1 MKYFIFTDSKLKKG
15 FFFQNSKRTIIRLDQ
30 IDEDKPICFIIPNE
44 ILKHTYHKSLIKN
57 KQNLH
62 AAIKNLENKNS
73 LNHSFDEEVLETNVN
88 GHFYLIKTSALN
100 DLKAKLSHIND
111 SAIISSDACFYANN
125 LKEAVEIDDF
135 VYLKEDEKCIK
146 LNLKAADLANINYK
160 KIDLKKFNISNL
172 FPSVEMN
179 LLTINQLF
187 NLKKIKNYALAL
199 ITFILI
205 MNIFGVAN
213 LVNNNL
219 KIMNIN
225 DNKKE
230 LFLSFFP
237 DKDPTNIELEI
248 NNKLIEV
255 SSKNS
260 NFSQLLNLVFINIGD
275 INSINFIE
283 YSFDN
288 SQLKINCTFSDD
300 IEQSVF
306 IRNMKIN
313 GVELE
318 TLNRIRNDNT
328 INTEF
333 KYDI

>member
-1 MKYFIFTDSKLKKG
+1 M
-15 FFFQNSKRTIIRLDQ
+15 RA
-30 IDEDKPICFIIPNE
+30 E
-44 ILKHTYHKSLIKN
+44 I
-57 KQNLH
+57 
-62 AAIKNLENKNS
+62 E
-73 LNHSFDEEVLETNVN
+73 
-88 GHFYLIKTSALN
+88 
-100 DLKAKLSHIND
+100 
-111 SAIISSDACFYANN
+111 
-125 LKEAVEIDDF
+125 DF
-135 VYLKEDEKCIK
+135 VYLKEDGKCIK

-225 DNKKE
+225 NNKKE

-255 SSKNS
+255 NSKNS
-260 NFSQLLNLVFINIGD
+260 NFSRLLNLVFINIGD

-318 TLNRIRNDNT
+318 TLNQIRNDNT

>member
-1 MKYFIFTDSKLKKG
+1 
-15 FFFQNSKRTIIRLDQ
+15 
-30 IDEDKPICFIIPNE
+30 
-44 ILKHTYHKSLIKN
+44 
-57 KQNLH
+57 
-62 AAIKNLENKNS
+62 
-73 LNHSFDEEVLETNVN
+73 
-88 GHFYLIKTSALN
+88 
-100 DLKAKLSHIND
+100 
-111 SAIISSDACFYANN
+111 
-125 LKEAVEIDDF
+125 
-135 VYLKEDEKCIK
+135 
-146 LNLKAADLANINYK
+146 
-160 KIDLKKFNISNL
+160 
-172 FPSVEMN
+172 
-179 LLTINQLF
+179 
-187 NLKKIKNYALAL
+187 
-199 ITFILI
+199 

-255 SSKNS
+255 NSKNS

-318 TLNRIRNDNT
+318 TLNQIRNVNT

>member
-1 MKYFIFTDSKLKKG
+1 MKK
-15 FFFQNSKRTIIRLDQ
+15 
-30 IDEDKPICFIIPNE
+30 
-44 ILKHTYHKSLIKN
+44 
-57 KQNLH
+57 
-62 AAIKNLENKNS
+62 
-73 LNHSFDEEVLETNVN
+73 
-88 GHFYLIKTSALN
+88 
-100 DLKAKLSHIND
+100 
-111 SAIISSDACFYANN
+111 
-125 LKEAVEIDDF
+125 
-135 VYLKEDEKCIK
+135 
-146 LNLKAADLANINYK
+146 K
-160 KIDLKKFNISNL
+160 KIDLKKFNIPNL

-199 ITFILI
+199 ISLILI
-205 MNIFGVAN
+205 INIFGAAN

-225 DNKKE
+225 NNKKE

-255 SSKNS
+255 NSKNS

-283 YSFDN
+283 YDFDN
-288 SQLKINCTFSDD
+288 TQLKINCTFSDD

-318 TLNRIRNDNT
+318 TLNQVRNSNT

>member
-1 MKYFIFTDSKLKKG
+1 MKYFIFTDSEFKKG
-15 FFFQNSKRTIIRLDQ
+15 FFFHNSERTITQLDQ
-30 IDEDKPICFIIPNE
+30 IDEDKPICFVIPNE
-44 ILKHTYHKSLIKN
+44 TLKHTYHESFIKN

-62 AAIKNLENKNS
+62 AAIKNSENKNS
-73 LNHSFDEEVLETNVN
+73 LKHSFDEEVLETNLKN
-88 GHFYLIKTSALN
+88 HFYLIKTSALN
-100 DLKAKLSHIND
+100 NLKAKLSHIND
-111 SAIISSDACFYANN
+111 SAMITSDACFYANN

-135 VYLKEDEKCIK
+135 VYLKEGEKCIK
-146 LNLKAADLANINYK
+146 LNLKAANLANINYK
-160 KIDLKKFNISNL
+160 KINLKKLNISNL
-172 FPSVEMN
+172 FASVELN

-187 NLKKIKNYALAL
+187 NLKKIKSYALAL
-199 ITFILI
+199 ISLILI
-205 MNIFGVAN
+205 INIFGAAN

-225 DNKKE
+225 NNKKE
-230 LFLSFFP
+230 LFLTLFP
-237 DKDPTNIELEI
+237 DKDPSNIELEI

-255 SSKNS
+255 NSKNS
-260 NFSQLLNLVFINIGD
+260 NFSQLLNLVFTNIGD

-283 YSFDN
+283 YAFDN
-288 SQLKINCTFSDD
+288 TQLKINCTFSDD

-318 TLNRIRNDNT
+318 TSNQVRNGNT
-328 INTEF
+328 ISTEF

>member
-1 MKYFIFTDSKLKKG
+1 MKYFIFTDSEFKKG
-15 FFFQNSKRTIIRLDQ
+15 FFFHNSERTIIQLDQ
-30 IDEDKPICFIIPNE
+30 IDEDKPICFVIPNE
-44 ILKHTYHKSLIKN
+44 TLKHTCHESLIKN

-62 AAIKNLENKNS
+62 AAIKNSENKNS
-73 LNHSFDEEVLETNVN
+73 LKHSFDEEVLETNLN
-88 GHFYLIKTSALN
+88 NHFYLIKTSALN

-111 SAIISSDACFYANN
+111 SAMITSDACFYANN

-135 VYLKEDEKCIK
+135 VYLKEGHKCIK
-146 LNLKAADLANINYK
+146 LNLKAANLANINYK
-160 KIDLKKFNISNL
+160 KITLKKLNISNL
-172 FPSVEMN
+172 FPSVEVN

-199 ITFILI
+199 ISLILI
-205 MNIFGVAN
+205 INIFGAAN
-213 LVNNNL
+213 LVNNNH

-225 DNKKE
+225 NNKKE
-230 LFLSFFP
+230 LFLTLFP
-237 DKDPTNIELEI
+237 DKDPSNIELEI

-255 SSKNS
+255 NSKNS

-283 YSFDN
+283 YAFDN
-288 SQLKINCTFSDD
+288 TQLIINCTFSDD

-318 TLNRIRNDNT
+318 TSNQIRDGNT